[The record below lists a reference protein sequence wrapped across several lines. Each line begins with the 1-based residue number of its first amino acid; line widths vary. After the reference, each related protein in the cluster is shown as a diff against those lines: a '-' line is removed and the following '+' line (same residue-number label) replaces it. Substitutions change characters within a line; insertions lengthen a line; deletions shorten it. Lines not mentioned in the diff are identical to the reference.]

1 MKKYQLTDETLVVD
15 GRTLHRIRALKS
27 FGDVIAG
34 ELGGWIESEKN
45 LSHGGNAW
53 VYGNAQVCGDAQ
65 VYGDAQVFGNAR
77 VCGNARVFGDARVFG
92 NAQVCGLDQILWI
105 APIGSRND
113 TTTFFACAD
122 GKIRAKCGCF
132 YGDLDEFENAIQRTH
147 GDNQYAVV
155 YRLAIEMARARILIP
170 NAKQGGER
178 NG

>member
-1 MKKYQLTDETLVVD
+1 MKKYQLTDETLVVN

-45 LSHGGNAW
+45 LSHGGN
-53 VYGNAQVCGDAQ
+53 
-65 VYGDAQVFGNAR
+65 
-77 VCGNARVFGDARVFG
+77 ARVFG

>member
-53 VYGNAQVCGDAQ
+53 VYGNAQV
-65 VYGDAQVFGNAR
+65 FGNAR
-77 VCGNARVFGDARVFG
+77 
-92 NAQVCGLDQILWI
+92 VCGLDQILWI

>member
-1 MKKYQLTDETLVVD
+1 MVD

-65 VYGDAQVFGNAR
+65 VYGDAQ
-77 VCGNARVFGDARVFG
+77 VFG